1 MLGGLPLPDSKRCE
15 HHGGD
20 RSGQPLGGLGR
31 LGFGHVARQQIE
43 AGVQNRIQQ
52 GQQNGRVKCM
62 RAGSD
67 DDQHPCKTSQNG
79 DPVVML
85 SLADYNS
92 MMETMHLV
100 SSPSNAKRLSESIAQ
115 HRAGKAKERGLIDN
129 GQEK

>member
-1 MLGGLPLPDSKRCE
+1 MNVMSYTD
-15 HHGGD
+15 
-20 RSGQPLGGLGR
+20 
-31 LGFGHVARQQIE
+31 ARAQLRQTMDAVCVDHTPTVI
-43 AGVQNRIQQ
+43 
-52 GQQNGRVKCM
+52 
-62 RAGSD
+62 
-67 DDQHPCKTSQNG
+67 TSQNG